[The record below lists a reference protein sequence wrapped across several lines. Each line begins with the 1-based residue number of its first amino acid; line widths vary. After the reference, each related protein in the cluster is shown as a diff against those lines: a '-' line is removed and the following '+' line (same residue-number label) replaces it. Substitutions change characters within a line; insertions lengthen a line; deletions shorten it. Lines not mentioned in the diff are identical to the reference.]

1 MLVSLNTYTN
11 GKPTKGKTMIA
22 SAVLTLAM
30 CSSPAL
36 DVDLQVK
43 GGDLFATFK
52 VGKSV
57 VYQSSVDGR
66 VKDGVWSLKCPN
78 RRCSIDMILSANYA
92 DIKLK
97 ARDLKLDVES
107 ECLQA
112 ID

>member
-1 MLVSLNTYTN
+1 
-11 GKPTKGKTMIA
+11 MIS
-22 SAVLTLAM
+22 SAVLTLAL

-36 DVDLQVK
+36 DVDVQVK
-43 GGDLFATFK
+43 GGDLYGTFK
-52 VGKSV
+52 VGESV
-57 VYQSSVDGR
+57 VYQSTLTGH
-66 VKDGVWSLKCPN
+66 VKDGMWKLRCPN